1 MTRTAFRRRVS
12 PGQCL
17 LVLLM
22 LILTLIFLLPI
33 VLTFSTSV
41 STPEGLL
48 EHNAGLLPSGFTWQ
62 AYQTLL
68 ADPRLVR
75 YYANT
80 ILYAVTGTGIM
91 LFCTMTLAYTLIH
104 PTFGGRRFI
113 NVLLVITMFFSGGMV
128 PTYLLIKNL
137 GMYNTIWAMVLPGAV
152 SAWNVIVVK
161 TFFKELP
168 GSLLEAAFIDG
179 AGHFTVLLRIILPLS
194 RPIVAT
200 MSLFSVVGYWNDYF
214 SAVMYLKN
222 EEMYPIAM
230 LLRKMLV
237 LLDGAGVKG
246 MVIRSGTSAVN
257 SRTAKCAAV
266 IITMI
271 PIMMIYPFLQ
281 KHFAKG
287 LLVGSVKG

>member
-1 MTRTAFRRRVS
+1 
-12 PGQCL
+12 
-17 LVLLM
+17 
-22 LILTLIFLLPI
+22 
-33 VLTFSTSV
+33 
-41 STPEGLL
+41 
-48 EHNAGLLPSGFTWQ
+48 
-62 AYQTLL
+62 
-68 ADPRLVR
+68 
-75 YYANT
+75 
-80 ILYAVTGTGIM
+80 
-91 LFCTMTLAYTLIH
+91 
-104 PTFGGRRFI
+104 
-113 NVLLVITMFFSGGMV
+113 
-128 PTYLLIKNL
+128 
-137 GMYNTIWAMVLPGAV
+137 MVLPGAV

-237 LLDGAGVKG
+237 LLDGTGVKG

-266 IITMI
+266 DHHHD
-271 PIMMIYPFLQ
+271 PHYDDLPLP
-281 KHFAKG
+281 AKAFCQGPAGRLRQG
-287 LLVGSVKG
+287 LTFV

>member
-1 MTRTAFRRRVS
+1 MSSPFHLGQYAGGSSGAQRR
-12 PGQCL
+12 
-17 LVLLM
+17 
-22 LILTLIFLLPI
+22 
-33 VLTFSTSV
+33 
-41 STPEGLL
+41 
-48 EHNAGLLPSGFTWQ
+48 LLPSGFTWQ

-194 RPIVAT
+194 RAHCGHHVPVFRGGI
-200 MSLFSVVGYWNDYF
+200 LER
-214 SAVMYLKN
+214 L
-222 EEMYPIAM
+222 
-230 LLRKMLV
+230 LLRRHVPEK
-237 LLDGAGVKG
+237 
-246 MVIRSGTSAVN
+246 
-257 SRTAKCAAV
+257 
-266 IITMI
+266 
-271 PIMMIYPFLQ
+271 
-281 KHFAKG
+281 
-287 LLVGSVKG
+287 

>member
-1 MTRTAFRRRVS
+1 
-12 PGQCL
+12 
-17 LVLLM
+17 
-22 LILTLIFLLPI
+22 
-33 VLTFSTSV
+33 
-41 STPEGLL
+41 
-48 EHNAGLLPSGFTWQ
+48 
-62 AYQTLL
+62 
-68 ADPRLVR
+68 
-75 YYANT
+75 
-80 ILYAVTGTGIM
+80 
-91 LFCTMTLAYTLIH
+91 
-104 PTFGGRRFI
+104 
-113 NVLLVITMFFSGGMV
+113 
-128 PTYLLIKNL
+128 
-137 GMYNTIWAMVLPGAV
+137 MYNTIWAMVLPGAV

-237 LLDGAGVKG
+237 LLDGTGVKG

>member
-1 MTRTAFRRRVS
+1 
-12 PGQCL
+12 
-17 LVLLM
+17 
-22 LILTLIFLLPI
+22 
-33 VLTFSTSV
+33 
-41 STPEGLL
+41 
-48 EHNAGLLPSGFTWQ
+48 
-62 AYQTLL
+62 
-68 ADPRLVR
+68 
-75 YYANT
+75 
-80 ILYAVTGTGIM
+80 
-91 LFCTMTLAYTLIH
+91 
-104 PTFGGRRFI
+104 
-113 NVLLVITMFFSGGMV
+113 
-128 PTYLLIKNL
+128 
-137 GMYNTIWAMVLPGAV
+137 
-152 SAWNVIVVK
+152 
-161 TFFKELP
+161 
-168 GSLLEAAFIDG
+168 
-179 AGHFTVLLRIILPLS
+179 
-194 RPIVAT
+194 

-237 LLDGAGVKG
+237 LLDGTGVKG